1 MIAYAKTA
9 EEIIGVVVMDVLE
22 PFVAALFAV
31 ALIMFL
37 WGVVE
42 FLAASDNETARE
54 TGKRHMLWGIIGLVI
69 MVGVNGILW
78 ILITFVAN
86 IP

>member
-9 EEIIGVVVMDVLE
+9 DEIIGVVVTDVLK

-31 ALIMFL
+31 VLVIFL

-42 FLAASDNETARE
+42 FLAASDNETARMD
-54 TGKRHMLWGIIGLVI
+54 GKRHMMWGVIGLVI

-78 ILITFVAN
+78 ILINFVRN
-86 IP
+86 IQ

>member
-1 MIAYAKTA
+1 MIAYAKTVD
-9 EEIIGVVVMDVLE
+9 EIIGVVVSDVLR
-22 PFVAALFAV
+22 PFVAALFSV
-31 ALIMFL
+31 ALVVFL

-54 TGKRHMLWGIIGLVI
+54 AGKRHMMWGIIGLVI

-78 ILITFVAN
+78 ILIRFVAN
-86 IP
+86 IR

>member
-9 EEIIGVVVMDVLE
+9 DEIIGVVVRDVLK

-31 ALIMFL
+31 VLVIFL

-42 FLAASDNETARE
+42 FLAASDNETARAD
-54 TGKRHMLWGIIGLVI
+54 GKRHMMWGVIGLVI

-78 ILITFVAN
+78 ILINFVRN
-86 IP
+86 IQ

>member
-9 EEIIGVVVMDVLE
+9 DEIIGVVVTDVFR

-31 ALIMFL
+31 VLVIFL

-42 FLAASDNETARE
+42 FLAASDNETARMD
-54 TGKRHMLWGIIGLVI
+54 GKRHMMWGVIGLVI

-78 ILITFVAN
+78 ILINFVRN
-86 IP
+86 IQ

>member
-9 EEIIGVVVMDVLE
+9 EEIIGVVVMDILE